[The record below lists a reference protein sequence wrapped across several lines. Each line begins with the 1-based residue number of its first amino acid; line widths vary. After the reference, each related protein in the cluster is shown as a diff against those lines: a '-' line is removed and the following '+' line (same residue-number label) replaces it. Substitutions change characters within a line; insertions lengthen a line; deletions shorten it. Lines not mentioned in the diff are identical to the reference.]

1 MRKAGVR
8 KGQGKGTAT
17 DAVPAAVA
25 PPRAAAALA
34 LAAVTIAIGVAAAC
48 LQPWESAE
56 PDAVLRTPPD
66 ETAHVVYIDYLART
80 RRFPVLASGTG
91 LYEAHQPPLYY
102 VLSIPARQVGLA
114 LDPPAPA
121 SAGPTLGEIF
131 ALRVWSVF
139 IAAGVVVACYLV
151 ACAVFPLSP
160 VRQVAVPLFAI
171 LLPGHIV
178 NLAAVTNDGL
188 AELFA
193 CLAIWIAITI
203 ARERNTAPRRLG
215 ALGLVLG
222 LGLLT
227 KTSCL
232 FLLPV
237 ALVAVG
243 LASLQPDAGRFDW
256 RRFAVGAATVVLVA
270 LLLWSG
276 WVIRNLAV
284 YPGDPLVT
292 RTFVEVFGRDRATP
306 ETFFLLGLSFAGYLR
321 LVLSWTYLSFWG
333 VFGQAAVFMA
343 GWYYA
348 LGSAIALAAAVGL
361 AASGR
366 RWRTANREARAAW
379 SILTVGGMLVGLQ
392 FLQFNMSFFQAQARY
407 LFPAIAP
414 IACAFAAGLSKT
426 GTLLA
431 GRAGSAEKGRA
442 WAIGGF
448 GVGLLVMLAAALLE
462 VASRAP
468 VTPPPGWIGLP

>member
-1 MRKAGVR
+1 V
-8 KGQGKGTAT
+8 
-17 DAVPAAVA
+17 V
-25 PPRAAAALA
+25 
-34 LAAVTIAIGVAAAC
+34 GVAAAC
-48 LQPWESAE
+48 LQPWEAAE

-80 RRFPVLASGTG
+80 HRFPVLASGAG

-102 VLSIPARQVGLA
+102 VLALPARQVGLA
-114 LDPPAPA
+114 LDPPATE
-121 SAGPTLGEIF
+121 SLGPTMGEVF

-139 IAAGVVVACYLV
+139 IATGVVVACYLV
-151 ACAVFPLSP
+151 ACAVFPRSP
-160 VRQVAVPLFAI
+160 VRQVAVPLFAL

-193 CLAIWIAITI
+193 CLALWIAITI
-203 ARERNTAPRRLG
+203 ARERNTAPRRVG
-215 ALGLVLG
+215 ALGLVIG

-243 LASLQPDAGRFDW
+243 LACSRPGSAGFAW

-276 WVIRNLAV
+276 WIIRNLAV

-306 ETFFLLGLSFAGYLR
+306 ETFFALGLSFAGYLR

-333 VFGQAAVFMA
+333 VFGQAVVFMA

-348 LGSAIALAAAVGL
+348 VGSAIALGAALGL
-361 AASGR
+361 AASVRQWR
-366 RWRTANREARAAW
+366 RATPEARVAW
-379 SILTVGGMLVGLQ
+379 SILVVASILVGLQ

-407 LFPAIAP
+407 LLPAIAP
-414 IACAFAAGLSKT
+414 IACAFVAGL
-426 GTLLA
+426 GRLGRPLA

-442 WAIGGF
+442 WILGGF
-448 GVGLLVMLAAALLE
+448 GLALLVMLLSALVE